1 MMTVVSQWNRWKTV
15 AKTQE
20 YYVATEESHFNSF
33 CDVAYLKCNSCHTA

>member
-33 CDVAYLKCNSCHTA
+33 RDVAYLKFNSCHTA